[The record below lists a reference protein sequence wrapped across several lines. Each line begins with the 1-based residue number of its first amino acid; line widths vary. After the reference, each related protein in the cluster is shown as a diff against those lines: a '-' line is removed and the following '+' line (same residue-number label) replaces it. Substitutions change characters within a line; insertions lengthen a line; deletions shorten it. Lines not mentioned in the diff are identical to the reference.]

1 MNITETS
8 YVVRLWLFLC
18 GAARESAVGRALERA
33 VSALIR
39 WGGDSALCRFL
50 WREGAAPRAWPGS
63 FFRRLFQGILNLPVA
78 LLQWLYGAGKGV
90 WDGSL
95 FCRALSAVG
104 GVPWLWLGLLM
115 LVMLVAPHELWN
127 NAYGLVGAVGVTG
140 LFVLGA
146 MFRRTARLELDQLGP
161 YVTLYMGM
169 ICYALL
175 TSLATRLSMR
185 FFLFHVT
192 AFLIALLAVSSVK
205 KLEQLQTLCA
215 LAVGGLA
222 IAALYGCYQG
232 IVGVEIDYSLQD
244 MTVNAG
250 MPGRV
255 YGFFDNP
262 NNFAEMLVMLIPL
275 DGALL
280 LNARSWRGKF
290 LAFAALIP
298 CVAAIGLTYSRSGWI
313 GLLVAV
319 GVFLLLW
326 NWRFLPVIAALG
338 ILAIPFLPETI
349 WNRILT
355 IGNLEDSSTSY
366 RFAIYQASENLM
378 RDYWWRGVGL
388 GSDVMQKV
396 FQTYPPMFD
405 GNYPIHTHNN
415 YLQMWGETG
424 ILGFLA
430 YLGVLLHQL
439 KMGTKAALKTA
450 DQRLKNL
457 LCAAVAAFC
466 GILVVGIAEYT
477 WFYPRNMFVYWF
489 LFGVIAAG
497 VKLVRAESRGN

>member
-1 MNITETS
+1 MNVTETS
-8 YVVRLWLFLC
+8 CFVRLWLFLC
-18 GAARESAVGRALERA
+18 AAARESAIGRALERA
-33 VSALIR
+33 VDALVC
-39 WGGDSALCRFL
+39 WGGDSVLCRFL
-50 WREGAAPRAWPGS
+50 WREGAVVRAWPGS
-63 FFRRLFQGILNLPVA
+63 FFRRMFQGILNLPVA
-78 LLQWLYGAGKGV
+78 LLQWLYNIGKDI
-90 WDGSL
+90 WDGSW
-95 FCRALSAVG
+95 FCRLLSAVG
-104 GVPWLWLGLLM
+104 GASWLWLGLLM
-115 LVMLVAPHELWN
+115 LVMLVTPHELWN

-140 LFVLGA
+140 LFILGA
-146 MFRRTARLELDQLGP
+146 MFRRTSRLELDQLGP
-161 YVTLYMGM
+161 YVTLYMGT

-192 AFLIALLAVSSVK
+192 AFLITLIAVSSVK
-205 KLEQLQTLCA
+205 KLEQLQFMCA
-215 LAVGGLA
+215 LTVAGITVA
-222 IAALYGCYQG
+222 SLYGCYQG
-232 IVGVEIDYSLQD
+232 VIGVEVDYSLQD
-244 MTVNAG
+244 MVVNAG

-255 YGFFDNP
+255 YSLFDNP
-262 NNFAEMLVMLIPL
+262 NNFAELLAMLLPL
-275 DGALL
+275 DLALF
-280 LNARSWRGKF
+280 LNSRWRGKL
-290 LAFAALIP
+290 LALFSLGLGII
-298 CVAAIGLTYSRSGWI
+298 AIGFTYGRASWI
-313 GLLVAV
+313 GLAVAV
-319 GVFLLLW
+319 CVFLLLW
-326 NWRFLPVIAALG
+326 NWRFLPLIAG
-338 ILAIPFLPETI
+338 IGVLAIPFLPETI

-355 IGNLEDSSTSY
+355 IGNMKDTSINY

-430 YLGVLLHQL
+430 YLGVLGHQL
-439 KMGTKAALKTA
+439 KAGTKAALDTA

-457 LCAAVAAFC
+457 LFAALAGLSGVMVI
-466 GILVVGIAEYT
+466 GLAEYT

-497 VKLVRAESRGN
+497 VKLVRAENRGK